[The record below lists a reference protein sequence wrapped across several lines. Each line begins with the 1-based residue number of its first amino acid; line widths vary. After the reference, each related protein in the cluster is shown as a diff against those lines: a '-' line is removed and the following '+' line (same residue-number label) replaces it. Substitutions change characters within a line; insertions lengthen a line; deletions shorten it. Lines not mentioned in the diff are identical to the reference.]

1 MGQTWQRVG
10 LRRVAV
16 RWLEGL
22 GQCGAGFPF
31 PDDGSRALYDD
42 PPDAV
47 ARYAADGIER
57 LEAFLSEKT

>member
-1 MGQTWQRVG
+1 MGQTRRRIG

-16 RWLEGL
+16 RWLEGM
-22 GQCGAGFPF
+22 GQCGAGFMF

-42 PPDAV
+42 PPDEV

-57 LEAFLSEKT
+57 LEAFLAGKR

>member
-1 MGQTWQRVG
+1 

-42 PPDAV
+42 PPDPV
-47 ARYAADGIER
+47 ERYAADGIER
-57 LEAFLSEKT
+57 LEAFLSGKT